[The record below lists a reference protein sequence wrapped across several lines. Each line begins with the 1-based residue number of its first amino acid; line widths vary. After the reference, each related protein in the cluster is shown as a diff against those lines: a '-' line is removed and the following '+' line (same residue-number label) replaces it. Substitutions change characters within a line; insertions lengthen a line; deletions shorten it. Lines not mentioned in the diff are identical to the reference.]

1 MATNKAVQF
10 ATLPGFSSQPTQR
23 AECVCARVLEL
34 VLSSDLGSRSLE
46 RSVSRLLTRV
56 SGAGANI
63 KAKVYNHSIC
73 LQVLVGY

>member
-1 MATNKAVQF
+1 V
-10 ATLPGFSSQPTQR
+10 R
-23 AECVCARVLEL
+23 ARVLEL